1 MAKELTIGIIGNGAI
16 GNVHADAFRATG
28 AGRLA
33 ALCDVDPAKLAATG
47 DKFGVPAAARFS
59 DYRQLLASDVDA
71 VLVCVPNAFHAEMA
85 VAALQAGKHVLL
97 EKPCAMNAEQAAK
110 IVAAAKKAKGVIQ
123 VGMVWRQRTQPQT
136 LREYIAA
143 GRLGK
148 IYHLR
153 AVMIR
158 RRGIPGLGGWFTT
171 RELSGGGPMID
182 LGVHWFDMSMWL
194 SGLWQPTS
202 VSAKTFDKF
211 GPRMKNYRY
220 VSMWA
225 GPPKFDGRF
234 DVEDYSTGFA
244 RFGAEATLSFEIAW
258 AANAE
263 SESFVEVLGDQGGA
277 RVGGTGPLVIRTEDA
292 GHVADL
298 TPQLDESAKP
308 FEVQARKFAA
318 ACRGD
323 GPVEATIEQGH
334 TVMKLID
341 AIYESSRTNAEVAIR

>member
-1 MAKELTIGIIGNGAI
+1 MADKLKIGIIGNGAI
-16 GNVHADAFRATG
+16 GNVHAEAYKATG
-28 AGRLA
+28 AAEIA
-33 ALCDVDPAKLAATG
+33 ALCDIDPAKLGATA
-47 DKFGVPAAARFS
+47 DKFAVKARFA
-59 DYRQLLASDVDA
+59 DYRKLLESDVQA
-71 VLVCVPNAFHAEMA
+71 VLVCVPNALHAEIA
-85 VAALQAGKHVLL
+85 IAGLKAGKHVFL
-97 EKPCAMNAEQAAK
+97 EKPSALNAGQVAK
-110 IVAAAKKAKGVIQ
+110 IVKASEKAKGIIQ
-123 VGMVWRQRTQPQT
+123 VGMVWRQRAQPQV

-143 GRLGK
+143 GRLGQ

-153 AVMIR
+153 AVMVR

-171 RELSGGGPMID
+171 RSQSGGGPMID

-194 SGLWQPTS
+194 SDLWNPTA

-211 GPRMKNYRY
+211 GPRMKDYRY

-225 GPPKFDGRF
+225 GPPKLEGKF

-244 RFGAEATLSFEIAW
+244 RFGTEATLSFEIAW

-277 RVGGTGPLVIRTEDA
+277 RVGGTGPLVIYTEHD
-292 GHVADL
+292 GRVADL
-298 TPQLDESAKP
+298 SPKFDESAKP

-318 ACRGD
+318 ACRGEA
-323 GPVEATIEQGH
+323 PPPATIQQGH

-341 AIYESSRTNAEVAIR
+341 AIYESSRQNREVAIE